1 MYWVGYFTRS
11 AAISSHGWKIEPQ
24 PSLKAVCLSP
34 KNRWRKSL
42 LDNLMEIL
50 EAGLARDP
58 AIRKEFFPK

>member
-1 MYWVGYFTRS
+1 VSLTE
-11 AAISSHGWKIEPQ
+11 EPLAQ
-24 PSLKAVCLSP
+24 
-34 KNRWRKSL
+34 SL